1 MRRVLKWA
9 GFILAG
15 VLGIVIIAIAVV
27 YLISS
32 SRMNKTY
39 AINVDPVEPVADS
52 AVIARGRHVAV
63 IRGCVDCHGDGLEG
77 KVFIDS
83 PVIAKLTA
91 SNLTAGA
98 GGVAEKYTNADWV
111 RAIRHG
117 VKPDGRP
124 VLFMPSHE
132 YYVLS
137 DEDVGALISYIESV
151 PPTDNV
157 LPGNSVGP
165 LGRILYVT
173 GQLPLLPV
181 ELIDHDAERPAVPE
195 EGPTAEYGA
204 YLATG
209 CSGCHGMTF
218 SGGKIPGTPP
228 DFIPPPNLTP
238 DVETG
243 LGAWTEE
250 DFYLALKEGIRP
262 DGRSLDVQ
270 YMPWNLTAQM
280 TDDELKAL
288 WEYFQTLPPK
298 PYGNR

>member
-1 MRRVLKWA
+1 
-9 GFILAG
+9 
-15 VLGIVIIAIAVV
+15 
-27 YLISS
+27 
-32 SRMNKTY
+32 
-39 AINVDPVEPVADS
+39 
-52 AVIARGRHVAV
+52 
-63 IRGCVDCHGDGLEG
+63 G

-98 GGVAEKYTNADWV
+98 GGVADKYTNADWV
-111 RAIRHG
+111 RAIRNG

-151 PPTDNV
+151 PPADNV

-280 TDDELKAL
+280 TDDELK
-288 WEYFQTLPPK
+288 
-298 PYGNR
+298 